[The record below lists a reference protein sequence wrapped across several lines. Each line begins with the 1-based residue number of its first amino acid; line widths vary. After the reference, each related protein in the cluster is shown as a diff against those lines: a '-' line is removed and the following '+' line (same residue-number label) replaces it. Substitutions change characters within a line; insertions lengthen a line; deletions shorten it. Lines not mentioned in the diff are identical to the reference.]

1 MMLIDLRNKGIW
13 KDAENA
19 LVKAEITVNK
29 IWFRLMIN
37 HPSLLLVFV

>member
-1 MMLIDLRNKGIW
+1 MLIDLEKRYLW

-19 LVKAEITVNK
+19 LVKAEITVIK